1 MAGPYLCREP
11 ASATN
16 PNARSLKNLKA
27 LTVTS
32 GQSALRLVRQRAVVA
47 GVGAKEKRIVG
58 QQMATARHKPEGV
71 LVEQFDEL
79 LRR

>member
-1 MAGPYLCREP
+1 M
-11 ASATN
+11 
-16 PNARSLKNLKA
+16 
-27 LTVTS
+27 TS
-32 GQSALRLVRQRAVVA
+32 GESALRLVRQRAVVA